1 MLTHIHPS
9 RRRFTCRTRPI
20 FNGYGYPGPESGASQ
35 GPPGAQSPFARARRY
50 LARRGVTLNQNPL
63 AGFGCPYSGESL
75 QVVVSPCWEVALPGV
90 ISANLSPHAWTYT
103 PVLPLVHLP
112 VSSQETSAF
121 SASGSARHSTTIRTA
136 TSVRGRISGLSII
149 HSCSGLRICSPP
161 RSLLPQCFHWAA
173 VAFTSE
179 PITVCY
185 LPAHRIC

>member
-1 MLTHIHPS
+1 MVAVIPARS
-9 RRRFTCRTRPI
+9 
-20 FNGYGYPGPESGASQ
+20 PGPAK
-35 GPPGAQSPFARARRY
+35 ARQVPRAP
-50 LARRGVTLNQNPL
+50 LPARGVTSRNVASRASSEGITPPSHLKRTHAPDKLPL
-63 AGFGCPYSGESL
+63 AGFGHPYSDKSL

-149 HSCSGLRICSPP
+149 RSCSGLRICSPP

-179 PITVCY
+179 PITVRY